1 MNTSSIVRF
10 DPDLE
15 DPALTIRGPAA
26 QPFRRLAR
34 RTEVTLTSGQRNG
47 LDPGPWPPDDP
58 EAAITALFDG
68 HYSRMLRV
76 AAVLLSDVTAA
87 EDVVQD
93 AFLAV
98 FTSWQ
103 RVRDKQEAVG
113 YLHRSVVNGARSRLR
128 RRAVAA
134 RFRPVRESDAISAE
148 DAALSGLVSGPL
160 LTAMRKLPRREREAV
175 LFRHY
180 LDLSERQTAQALG
193 LRPGSVKGY
202 ASRGLATLRATL
214 NNSLDGQEQSS

>member
-1 MNTSSIVRF
+1 
-10 DPDLE
+10 
-15 DPALTIRGPAA
+15 
-26 QPFRRLAR
+26 
-34 RTEVTLTSGQRNG
+34 VTLTSGPRGG
-47 LDPGPWPPDDP
+47 LDPGRWPLADP
-58 EAAITALFDG
+58 EAAIVALFDG
-68 HYSRMLRV
+68 HYARMLRV
-76 AAVLLSDVTAA
+76 AVVLLADVAAA

-98 FTSWQ
+98 FTGWQ

-128 RRAVAA
+128 RQAVAR
-134 RFRPVRESDAISAE
+134 RFRPLREAGVISAE

-160 LTAMRKLPRREREAV
+160 LVAMRKLPRREREAV

-180 LDLSERQTAQALG
+180 LDLSERQTAEALG

-202 ASRGLATLRATL
+202 ASRGLATLRA
-214 NNSLDGQEQSS
+214 SLTNPIDGQEQQS